1 MPVKILGKTYENH
14 DSAVQALKKSKPD
27 ISDPDAYVATV
38 ERQEKGAKLKNRF
51 AVLQKEVKLEEGK
64 DEDVLKLKGQERP
77 PFKSKGT
84 GNEES
89 SSKQQTKTKED
100 PVKIRAKTAKIFQK
114 IAGVGHDNA
123 TRGAT
128 DDEQKQLESI
138 KKKKESQKDYQP
150 SRYE

>member
-1 MPVKILGKTYENH
+1 MPVKILGKTYEDH

-84 GNEES
+84 GEEES

-100 PVKIRAKTAKIFQK
+100 PVKIRAKTARIFQK
-114 IAGVGHDNA
+114 IANVGN
-123 TRGAT
+123 
-128 DDEQKQLESI
+128 DDEKKQLDDM

>member
-1 MPVKILGKTYENH
+1 MPVKILGKTYEDH

-27 ISDPDAYVATV
+27 IGDPDAYVATV

-84 GNEES
+84 GEEES

-100 PVKIRAKTAKIFQK
+100 PVKIRAKTARIFQK
-114 IAGVGHDNA
+114 IANVGN
-123 TRGAT
+123 
-128 DDEQKQLESI
+128 DDEKKQLDDM

>member
-1 MPVKILGKTYENH
+1 MPVKILGKTYEDH

-38 ERQEKGAKLKNRF
+38 ERQEKGAKLKSRF
-51 AVLQKEVKLEEGK
+51 SQLQKEVKLEEGK

-84 GNEES
+84 GEEES

-100 PVKIRAKTAKIFQK
+100 PVKQAKLLGQRFQK
-114 IAGVGHDNA
+114 LA
-123 TRGAT
+123 
-128 DDEQKQLESI
+128 I
-138 KKKKESQKDYQP
+138 KPMENGGP
-150 SRYE
+150 CPEC

>member
-1 MPVKILGKTYENH
+1 MPVKILGNTYEDH

-84 GNEES
+84 GEEES

-100 PVKIRAKTAKIFQK
+100 PVKIRAKTARIFQK
-114 IAGVGHDNA
+114 IANVGN
-123 TRGAT
+123 
-128 DDEQKQLESI
+128 DDEKKQLDDM